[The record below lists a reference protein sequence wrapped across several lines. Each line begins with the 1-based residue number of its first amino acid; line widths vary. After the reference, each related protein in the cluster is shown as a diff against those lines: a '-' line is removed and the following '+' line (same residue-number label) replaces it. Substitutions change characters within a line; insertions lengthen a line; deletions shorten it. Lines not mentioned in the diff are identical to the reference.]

1 MSERSGFFN
10 AEIDSNG
17 QYDRTYKAEQ
27 FAEYFSAFIGNGVY
41 ITPASQLKVIP
52 VGNELAIYISVGN
65 AYINGYFYTNDD
77 KIYRKL
83 SNPNGVNP
91 RIDRVVLRL
100 NFKTRKISVDIL
112 EGTAA
117 SNPSA
122 KGITRS
128 QDVYEL
134 ALADVYIAS
143 NAITVTEAN
152 ITDLRNNSLMCG
164 YVKGVVDQIDTT
176 NLFSQFQNSFDS
188 WFANIKSQLSG
199 DVAANMQRQI
209 DENRERLSFN
219 ANKNNATNLKDTLES
234 PMLVTNATVNL
245 FSGTFANQTFEGIT
259 YTSNGDG
266 TYSVKGSRTGNSSS
280 YTNSI
285 LVNVQKGKTY
295 KVLGSKSTNISVVSA
310 YKKDNVT
317 PITSSKGSAIFI
329 ADEDQVNL
337 RLYVPADAEGFI
349 DEILKPMLTTDLNA
363 TYDDFVPYSGYD
375 IKTCGKN
382 LLNPTLATTT
392 KNGITCTN
400 NGDGTYTLNGT
411 AVGSYAEFQIYVGN
425 NHVELNKEFRLTGC
439 PNNTVAFM
447 FIGESGNN
455 WEVYGTDVGNGS
467 NFKITTSYSYKRV
480 VIEIEEGQTVDN
492 VVFKPMI
499 TTDLSATYDDFEQ
512 YNDGGTVHIDPTTE
526 FPLLGLKSFNGETNI
541 ISSGNV
547 EVTYATS
554 KSGKGFLESLL
565 ANSNIKDKLD
575 AKIKENTNQ
584 INANKQQLTTVNGQI
599 TKLQQDQSSTK
610 ETVDTHTTTLNESV
624 LPELNSL
631 ISNVAFIEQM
641 MFNGVDNKLNL
652 QIIQKGL
659 FVTKGAMAGTSN
671 TYLVGCVVRSL
682 TGATLTT
689 EPVMFASFD
698 MSQMFQSSLITRAYF
713 NKPPIALPGESA
725 YARIQIMNEDLEAG
739 ARTVN
744 VALVGAQSSN
754 IQASVP
760 FMINNLEIIAIRQT
774 QSASQYSLR
783 PASTNEISLMSL
795 DDEVESDISAVND
808 EQFAYDEE
816 TLALMEKLDNDPNWT
831 RIIFKN

>member
-65 AYINGYFYTNDD
+65 AYINGYFYANDD

-164 YVKGVVDQIDTT
+164 YVKGVIDQIDTT
-176 NLFSQFQNSFDS
+176 NLFSQFQNSFDT

-199 DVAANMQRQI
+199 DVATNLQRQI

-219 ANKNNATNLKDTLES
+219 ANKNNATNLKDTFEAQ
-234 PMLVTNATVNL
+234 MLVTNATINL
-245 FSGTFANQTFEGIT
+245 LNPTLQTTTQNGVT
-259 YTSNGDG
+259 CTNNGDG
-266 TYSVKGSRTGNSSS
+266 TYTLNGTATLYCEFILNTIGNIGKIKITGEPTSGITGDAWLGIKPNNEFIGVIGSGTIGDLTNNYNTVVIYCNTGSSF
-280 YTNSI
+280 N
-285 LVNVQKGKTY
+285 NAK
-295 KVLGSKSTNISVVSA
+295 
-310 YKKDNVT
+310 
-317 PITSSKGSAIFI
+317 F
-329 ADEDQVNL
+329 
-337 RLYVPADAEGFI
+337 
-349 DEILKPMLTTDLNA
+349 KPMITTDLSA

-382 LLNPTLATTT
+382 LFGIDKTVKDITATIGRHGSQQLKVT
-392 KNGITCTN
+392 KLSDNSFKASPKESSNSWLTCYFEILPDDIRN
-400 NGDGTYTLNGT
+400 NINDYEVIYTIDHNDTG
-411 AVGSYAEFQIYVGN
+411 YEIRDYVSFDN
-425 NHVELNKEFRLTGC
+425 
-439 PNNTVAFM
+439 
-447 FIGESGNN
+447 
-455 WEVYGTDVGNGS
+455 D
-467 NFKITTSYSYKRV
+467 YKRYAISFV
-480 VIEIEEGQTVDN
+480 LHRQTKSV
-492 VVFKPMI
+492 
-499 TTDLSATYDDFEQ
+499 DLSKYIQISNIMLRRKGSTDTFEPYQ
-512 YNDGGTVHIDPTTE
+512 DGGTAHIDSLNE
-526 FPLLGLKSFNGETNI
+526 FPLFGLKSFNGITNI
-541 ISSGNV
+541 LSPGNV

-575 AKIKENTNQ
+575 AKIKDNTNQ
-584 INANKQQLTTVNGQI
+584 INANKQQLTTVNGQV

-610 ETVDTHTTTLNESV
+610 ETVDAHTTTLNESV

-631 ISNVAFIEQM
+631 MANVAFKEQM
-641 MFNGVDNKLNL
+641 KFGSVDNNLNL
-652 QIIQKGL
+652 QIVQEGL
-659 FVTKGAMAGTSN
+659 FLTKGAMIGTSN
-671 TYLVGCVVRSL
+671 TFLVGCVVRSL
-682 TGATLTT
+682 GGAILTT
-689 EPVMFASFD
+689 EPVVFASFD
-698 MSQMFQSSLITRAYF
+698 MNQMFQSSLITRAYF
-713 NKPPIALPGESA
+713 NKPRIALPGEPA
-725 YARIQIMNEDLEAG
+725 YARIQIMDEDLEVG

-744 VALVGAQSSN
+744 VALVGAQSTN

-774 QSASQYSLR
+774 QSASQYSVR
-783 PASTNEISLMSL
+783 HASTNEISLMSL
-795 DDEVESDISAVND
+795 DDEVESDIPAVND

>member
-65 AYINGYFYTNDD
+65 AYINGYFYANDD

-134 ALADVYIAS
+134 AIADVYIAS

-176 NLFSQFQNSFDS
+176 NLFSQFQNSFDT

-199 DVAANMQRQI
+199 DVAANLQRQI

-219 ANKNNATNLKDTLES
+219 ANKKNATNLKDTLES
-234 PMLVTNATVNL
+234 PMLVTNAT
-245 FSGTFANQTFEGIT
+245 
-259 YTSNGDG
+259 
-266 TYSVKGSRTGNSSS
+266 R
-280 YTNSI
+280 
-285 LVNVQKGKTY
+285 
-295 KVLGSKSTNISVVSA
+295 
-310 YKKDNVT
+310 
-317 PITSSKGSAIFI
+317 
-329 ADEDQVNL
+329 
-337 RLYVPADAEGFI
+337 
-349 DEILKPMLTTDLNA
+349 
-363 TYDDFVPYSGYD
+363 
-375 IKTCGKN
+375 N

-392 KNGITCTN
+392 RNGVTCTN

-411 AVGSYAEFQIYVGN
+411 
-425 NHVELNKEFRLTGC
+425 
-439 PNNTVAFM
+439 NTL
-447 FIGESGNN
+447 SGNPN
-455 WEVYGTDVGNGS
+455 GTIWISIASVTLPNQKAVLLGS
-467 NFKITTSYSYKRV
+467 NNPEVGVYVSGETSTMFGDGS
-480 VIEIEEGQTVDN
+480 IEILESDYGKTVNFGIAIAYKATLDN
-492 VVFKPMI
+492 VVVKPML
-499 TTDLSATYDDFEQ
+499 TTDLSATYDDFVPYDGYDIKTCGKNLLNYLAWSKNILGDSRGTFVYENNGVTITATENDAFTGFGTGNTKSNITVHEGEIITLSWEANNNLSGSIYIFPNGKTVTDGVYKMVYADNESAKKITYTVPAGVTFIQFRFGVLNAGASISYKNIQIERGSARTEFEQ
-512 YNDGGTVHIDPTTE
+512 YQDGGTVHIDSTTE
-526 FPLLGLKSFNGETNI
+526 FPLLGLKSFDGETNI
-541 ISSGNV
+541 ISPGNV

-554 KSGKGFLESLL
+554 KGGKGFLESLL
-565 ANSNIKDKLD
+565 ANSNIKDELD

-584 INANKQQLTTVNGQI
+584 INANKQQLTTLSG
-599 TKLQQDQSSTK
+599 T
-610 ETVDTHTTTLNESV
+610 V
-624 LPELNSL
+624 LPELSSL
-631 ISNVAFIEQM
+631 IDNVAFKENM
-641 MFNGVDNKLNL
+641 RFSGVDNSLNL
-652 QIIQKGL
+652 QIIQEGL
-659 FVTKGAMAGTSN
+659 FITKGAMTNTSN
-671 TYLVGCVVRSL
+671 TYLVGCVARSL
-682 TGATLTT
+682 LSATLTT
-689 EPVMFASFD
+689 EPVVFASFD
-698 MSQMFQSSLITRAYF
+698 MNNMFESGLITRAYF
-713 NKPPIALPGESA
+713 NKPAIALPGEQA
-725 YARIQIMNEDLEAG
+725 TARIQIMDEDLEIG

-744 VALVGAQSSN
+744 VAIVGAQATN

-760 FMINNLEIIAIRQT
+760 FMINNLEIIAVRQT
-774 QSASQYSLR
+774 QSASQASAQ
-783 PASTNEISLMSL
+783 PASRIRRIPKSKINEISLMSL
-795 DDEVESDISAVND
+795 DDEIESNVSTIDD
-808 EQFAYDEE
+808 EQFIYDEE

>member
-65 AYINGYFYTNDD
+65 AYINGYFYANDD

-112 EGTAA
+112 EGAAA

-134 ALADVYIAS
+134 ALADVYVAS

-176 NLFSQFQNSFDS
+176 NLFSQFQNSFDA
-188 WFANIKSQLSG
+188 WFTNIKSQLSG
-199 DVAANMQRQI
+199 DVAANLQRQI

-219 ANKNNATNLKDTLES
+219 ANENNATNLKDTLEA
-234 PMLVTNATVNL
+234 PMLVTNAT
-245 FSGTFANQTFEGIT
+245 
-259 YTSNGDG
+259 
-266 TYSVKGSRTGNSSS
+266 R
-280 YTNSI
+280 
-285 LVNVQKGKTY
+285 
-295 KVLGSKSTNISVVSA
+295 
-310 YKKDNVT
+310 
-317 PITSSKGSAIFI
+317 
-329 ADEDQVNL
+329 
-337 RLYVPADAEGFI
+337 
-349 DEILKPMLTTDLNA
+349 
-363 TYDDFVPYSGYD
+363 
-375 IKTCGKN
+375 N
-382 LLNPTLATTT
+382 LLNPTLQTTT
-392 KNGITCTN
+392 QNGITCTN

-411 AVGSYAEFQIYVGN
+411 ATEKSTFQLLSYGDKSS
-425 NHVELNKEFRLTGC
+425 L
-439 PNNTVAFM
+439 
-447 FIGESGNN
+447 
-455 WEVYGTDVGNGS
+455 
-467 NFKITTSYSYKRV
+467 YKRIVGKNVLFLNGGHKPSSKYRILFNVSNSDYTKWESEKYDGDSFV
-480 VIEIEEGQTVDN
+480 VPSGYEIAVVDIHVNSGTTVN
-492 VVFKPMI
+492 NLVVKPMI
-499 TTDLSATYDDFEQ
+499 TFDLDATNDDFVPYSGYEIKSCGKNLLDVSKCTNGKWLSPTDGSLIDGDYYYVSDFIPIKSGVHYVSSADVQ
-512 YNDGGTVHIDPTTE
+512 IGYSYDESYYCIYDSDKNFVQSIKLNDHINFDSNINGYLRTMLNKAALDKNIQIEEGSTATDFEPYTGETITVTNDTE
-526 FPLLGLKSFNGETNI
+526 SPAFGLKSHKGITNI
-541 ISSGNV
+541 ISQGNV

-565 ANSNIKDKLD
+565 ANSNIKDELD

-610 ETVDTHTTTLNESV
+610 ETVDAHTTTLNESV
-624 LPELNSL
+624 LPELSSL
-631 ISNVAFIEQM
+631 IDNVVFKEEM
-641 MFNGVDNKLNL
+641 NLFGVDNKLNL
-652 QIIQKGL
+652 KIVQEGL
-659 FVTKGAMAGTSN
+659 FITKGAMTSTSN
-671 TYLVGCVVRSL
+671 TRLIGCVVRSVA
-682 TGATLTT
+682 GATITT
-689 EPVMFASFD
+689 EPVTFARFD
-698 MSQMFQSSLITRAYF
+698 MNGMFKSGLIDRAYF
-713 NKPPIALPGESA
+713 QAPIIALPGESA
-725 YARIQIMNEDLEAG
+725 VAKIKIMNEDQEVG
-739 ARTVN
+739 ARTID
-744 VALVGAQSSN
+744 VAIVGVQSTN

-760 FMINNLEIIAIRQT
+760 FMINNLEIIAIRHT

-783 PASTNEISLMSL
+783 HASTNEISLMSL
-795 DDEVESDISAVND
+795 DDEVESDVYAAND
-808 EQFAYDEE
+808 EQFVYDEE